1 MLKCC
6 CCFFLFISM
15 LTLGVHSACNNTLIG
30 SGFLPLII
38 YSLEILRIEDRQIR
52 KRSFMK
58 PGSTERLI
66 RLCFTGL
73 KSQSLS
79 RLFYQ
84 DRVIES
90 HVHSLSKKI
99 KKKHLVYLHFH
110 HSRRS
115 RKRWNLATFLLRHH
129 TMWNIAPLIHMPLQ
143 ISWGTAPMT
152 VVVNS
157 MKTSHKTAE
166 SPW

>member
-1 MLKCC
+1 
-6 CCFFLFISM
+6 M

-30 SGFLPLII
+30 SGSGMEVEVSSINNWLT

-58 PGSTERLI
+58 VPQKGWSDSALLAWSLRVCLDYSTRIE
-66 RLCFTGL
+66 
-73 KSQSLS
+73 SLS
-79 RLFYQ
+79 RMYTHCLK
-84 DRVIES
+84 RS
-90 HVHSLSKKI
+90 
-99 KKKHLVYLHFH
+99 KKHLVYLHFH

-129 TMWNIAPLIHMPLQ
+129 TMWNIASLIHIPLQ

>member
-1 MLKCC
+1 MLL
-6 CCFFLFISM
+6 FFLFISM
-15 LTLGVHSACNNTLIG
+15 LTLGVHSSCNNTLIG

-38 YSLEILRIEDRQIR
+38 DSLIPWRYWGLRTGRSGKGASWSPVPQKGWSDSDLLAWSVRVCLDYSTRIE
-52 KRSFMK
+52 
-58 PGSTERLI
+58 
-66 RLCFTGL
+66 
-73 KSQSLS
+73 SLS
-79 RLFYQ
+79 SMYTHCLKRF
-84 DRVIES
+84 
-90 HVHSLSKKI
+90 

-115 RKRWNLATFLLRHH
+115 RKTWNLATFLLRHH